1 MLVKLQC
8 LSKAKQMK
16 LPHVNIEGEQSKQT
30 WKPTWLKETALK
42 TRGRQ
47 LHSQKLYVNHLITRL
62 RDFVY

>member
-30 WKPTWLKETALK
+30 RKSTWLKETALK
-42 TRGRQ
+42 TRRRQ
-47 LHSQKLYVNHLITRL
+47 LHSQKLHVNHLITSL
-62 RDFVY
+62 RGFVY